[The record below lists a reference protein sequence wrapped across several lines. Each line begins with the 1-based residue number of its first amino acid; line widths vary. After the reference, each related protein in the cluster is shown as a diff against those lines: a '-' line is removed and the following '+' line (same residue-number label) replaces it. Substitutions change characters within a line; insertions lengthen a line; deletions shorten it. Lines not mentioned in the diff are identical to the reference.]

1 MNGGDPQDYT
11 VIRREAGYDENGND
25 HDNNNTNI
33 NYHHY
38 VSHDIFRSMVVQVY
52 DDVSIEMMIQSA
64 SMTSI
69 SISINDN
76 ISINDQ
82 HQ

>member
-1 MNGGDPQDYT
+1 VVIPKIT
-11 VIRREAGYDENGND
+11 VIRREARYNENGND

>member
-11 VIRREAGYDENGND
+11 AICREAGYEENGND
-25 HDNNNTNI
+25 HNNNNTNI

-38 VSHDIFRSMVVQVY
+38 VSHDILRNMVVQFY

-64 SMTSI
+64 SMI
-69 SISINDN
+69 S

-82 HQ
+82 HQHQ